1 MNRKSIFAGAVL
13 STGFF
18 LASQAHAYHH
28 WVCGGIKV
36 VWSHP
41 FAMVQNTKSI
51 PVGGA
56 REVALDKAI
65 KRWQNVD
72 GMWNM
77 VSKSSTV
84 TTGSTIGQ
92 LNFQNDV
99 AVVPKSGLSG
109 DKIGLT
115 MMFHDGCFF
124 GGDAEWIETDVVV
137 RSDLDFGKVEETA
150 LPNNSG
156 REVFLHEFGHAHG
169 LDHTQ
174 GFNVMRSA
182 TPMPLVGG
190 PGETIDVLPD
200 DAKGGR
206 FLYPTGNDE
215 VNLFASAHRRTSD
228 DKIKVNNSG
237 TVTFCK
243 KGGGTLKINAT
254 VGNNGTVDI
263 KQTELWWVSTSKTA
277 HSGGIKVGQ
286 WNNGTFLANKVKT
299 RELEFTMPALEP
311 GTYFLYHGVDVLD
324 EVTESREDD
333 NNVREALVVQVN
345 NC

>member
-1 MNRKSIFAGAVL
+1 MSRKSRFAGAIL
-13 STGFF
+13 LTGFF
-18 LASQAHAYHH
+18 LASQAHAYHY
-28 WVCGGIKV
+28 WTCGGVKV
-36 VWSHP
+36 VWSNS
-41 FAMVQNTKSI
+41 FEMVQNTYSI
-51 PVGGA
+51 APGGA
-56 REVALDKAI
+56 RELAADKAI

-84 TTGSTIGQ
+84 TTGSSIAQ
-92 LNFQNDV
+92 FNFQNDL
-99 AVVPKSGLSG
+99 AVVPLSSLG
-109 DKIGLT
+109 GAIGLT

-124 GGDAEWIETDVVV
+124 GGDAEWIEADVVAA
-137 RSDLDFGKVEETA
+137 STLDFGAVEETA
-150 LPNNSG
+150 LPGNSG
-156 REVFLHEFGHAHG
+156 REVFIHEFGHAQG
-169 LDHTQ
+169 LNHTQ
-174 GFNVMRSA
+174 GFDLMRA
-182 TPMPLVGG
+182 GTPLPLVAG

-200 DAKGGR
+200 DAQGGR

-228 DKIKVNNSG
+228 DKITTNNSG

-243 KGGGTLKINAT
+243 KGGGTLKVNAT
-254 VGNNGTVDI
+254 VGNNGTVDVQ
-263 KQTELWWVSTSKTA
+263 QTERWWVSTSKTA

-311 GTYFLYHGVDVLD
+311 GTYFLYHGVDVLK
-324 EVTESREDD
+324 EVDESREDD